1 MTDWVSEERPI
12 PDDIGT
18 PALEERL
25 SVLRNFTVADH
36 LDDRSM
42 AALME
47 MYRGGIGQPVNDRR
61 AGIGEPT
68 S

>member
-25 SVLRNFTVADH
+25 SVLKGFSVADH
-36 LDDRSM
+36 LDDRSL

-47 MYRGGIGQPVNDRR
+47 AARGGIGDPSV
-61 AGIGEPT
+61 
-68 S
+68 

>member
-1 MTDWVSEERPI
+1 VSDDYIEPRPS
-12 PDDIGT
+12 PDGIDTPDI
-18 PALEERL
+18 EDRL
-25 SVLRNFTVADH
+25 SVLRGFTVADH

-47 MYRGGIGQPVNDRR
+47 MYRGGIGEPV
-61 AGIGEPT
+61 